1 MPESAAFSTVQKHIY
16 TCVCICMY
24 VYTYI
29 YIYMCVYMHVCI
41 YIYIHIH
48 VSYMPKSATSSR
60 LQKHIYTCM
69 RICIYVYKYIYI
81 YMSHSCPS
89 QLHLPCCKNISI
101 HVCVYVCIYIYIYT
115 YLTHAQVSCILHV
128 ANELHQNKHRQK
140 KFCIPPKESFAT
152 DPYIPSKEPY
162 IPSKEPNILHQR
174 DVSFAKKSSV
184 ESALNNSKHCSK
196 QLFPLLKNPTL
207 KAP

>member
-29 YIYMCVYMHVCI
+29 YIYM
-41 YIYIHIH
+41 
-48 VSYMPKSATSSR
+48 
-60 LQKHIYTCM
+60 
-69 RICIYVYKYIYI
+69 
-81 YMSHSCPS
+81 SHTCPS
-89 QLHLPCCKNISI
+89 QLHLPDCKNISI
-101 HVCVYVCIYIYIYT
+101 HVCVYAYMYINIYTYTCLTHARASCIFHVAKIYLYMCVYMYAYIYIYT

-174 DVSFAKKSSV
+174 DVSFAKKTSV